1 MTCFPDGQKTIQQY
15 SQDGKPINQRYLRLS
30 ANGQVVESRERLN
43 STSNGVKWLL
53 VKGQETE
60 ARARKAAER
69 GEKLAR
75 EFKEKYPITAKD
87 IKRLETRFS

>member
-1 MTCFPDGQKTIQQY
+1 MLFLIGRKTIQQY
-15 SQDGKPINQRYLRLS
+15 SQDGKPINQGYLRLS

-43 STSNGVKWLL
+43 RISNGVKWLL

-69 GEKLAR
+69 GEKLAQ
-75 EFKEKYPITAKD
+75 EFKEKYLITAKGHQAARD
-87 IKRLETRFS
+87 